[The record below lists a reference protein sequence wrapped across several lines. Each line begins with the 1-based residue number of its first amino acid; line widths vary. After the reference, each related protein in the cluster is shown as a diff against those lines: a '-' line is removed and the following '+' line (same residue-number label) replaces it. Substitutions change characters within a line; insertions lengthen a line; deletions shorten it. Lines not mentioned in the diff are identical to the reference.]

1 MNGGNWAPEDSIAEM
16 KRLITSGMLG
26 YYNEVEVT
34 EIVAFHN
41 RSAPTNVFTLL
52 VAEEAP
58 NPVATKPEFLNSD
71 TPLRVAGLR
80 GWSFGIY
87 RYRVLLEQLVPAFE
101 RLSSAGIWDL
111 SGEPFQHQAQTARPP
126 QFVPPDSIKEIAWNR
141 VLKNNF
147 WNGSYV
153 LEWADTQKAKI
164 EPILRDTRRLQAL
177 STAIS
182 EHVPLHLASLSDRL
196 GAIVLQL
203 PITVLMA
210 RFVGLRNGSIL
221 VEAGWHPKAS
231 PRPLRANIQVEF
243 DSVTTGYCSSPVID
257 EQTEIPLPPGPGSYQ
272 ATLWDEANGLI
283 LATTSE
289 SAFLQSIMMNMRSI
303 TPEPR
308 IFTLPDVSG
317 EMKEVRVQVHTNHKS
332 LVGEAETDG
341 NAGWTR
347 RRMYRDETTRLVE
360 QRRFVQYRPLPGNQA
375 AEHER
380 ALHDIRYLIDLHG
393 EEGAWLW
400 DPFLSSLDILKTL
413 FFSPHSSSDLRGLTA
428 RRVSVEEARTKQ
440 VGDFYQEQRAT
451 IAAAQCNFQ
460 GLRLEYRARNGQA
473 GWDFHDRFLIFPQ
486 ADGGALAWS
495 LGTSVNSV
503 GKAHHILQRVDDGQQ
518 VMDAFVDLWD
528 QLSAPEHLIWKT
540 PSR

>member
-1 MNGGNWAPEDSIAEM
+1 MRSDNWTSDHSIAEM
-16 KRLITSGMLG
+16 KRLTTSGTLG
-26 YYNEVEVT
+26 YENEVEVT
-34 EIVAFHN
+34 EIVAFQN
-41 RSAPTNVFTLL
+41 RSAPINVFTLL
-52 VAEEAP
+52 VAEEGQNPAP
-58 NPVATKPEFLNSD
+58 TDPKFLNND
-71 TPLRVAGLR
+71 RLRVAGLPD
-80 GWSFGIY
+80 WSFGVL

-101 RLSSAGIWDL
+101 RVSSTGIWDL
-111 SGEPFQHQAQTARPP
+111 SGEPFQHQAQTARPA

-153 LEWADTQKAKI
+153 LEWADTHKAGL
-164 EPILRDTRRLQAL
+164 EPFLRHPRRLQAL

-182 EHVPLHLASLSDRL
+182 EHVPLRLASLSDRL

-203 PITVLMA
+203 PVNVLMT
-210 RFVGLRNGSIL
+210 RFVGHRNGSIL
-221 VEAGWHPKAS
+221 AETGWHPKAS
-231 PRPLRANIQVEF
+231 PRLLRASIRVEF
-243 DSVTTGYCSSPVID
+243 DSAITGYGSSPVID
-257 EQTEIPLPPGPGSYQ
+257 ELTEIPLPPGPGPYQ
-272 ATLWDEANGLI
+272 AALWDEVNGLM
-283 LATTSE
+283 LAATSE
-289 SAFLQSIMMNMRSI
+289 SAFIQSIMMNMRSI

-308 IFTLPDVSG
+308 IFTLPDESG
-317 EMKEVRVQVHTNHKS
+317 DTKEIRVQVHTNHES
-332 LVGEAETDG
+332 HVGEAETDG

-347 RRMYRDETTRLVE
+347 RRIYRDETKQLVQE
-360 QRRFVQYRPLPGNQA
+360 RRFVQYRPIPGHQSV
-375 AEHER
+375 EHER
-380 ALHDIRYLIDLHG
+380 ALNDIRFLIDRHG

-400 DPFLSSLDILKTL
+400 DPFLSGLDILKTL
-413 FFSPHSSSDLRGLTA
+413 FFSPHTSSDLRGLTA
-428 RRVSVEEARTKQ
+428 RRVPAEEASTTQ
-440 VGDFYQEQRAT
+440 AGDFYEQQRAR
-451 IAAAQCNFQ
+451 IAAAQCNLQ

-495 LGTSVNSV
+495 LGTSVNSL